1 MLVLKRKTGE
11 AVFVG
16 VDQEIKIHILKVK
29 PNGDVTLGIDVSADV
44 PIFRNEL
51 VKEKPHAHAATH

>member
-29 PNGDVTLGIDVSADV
+29 PN
-44 PIFRNEL
+44 
-51 VKEKPHAHAATH
+51 